1 VDLTGDWKNDLDARI
16 QGGVGQAT
24 IRLPEDTAVRVQA
37 SGGIGQIQAGS
48 LKKDGEAYVNDAKTD
63 VTLRVT
69 VEAGIGQIRL
79 ETTEARR
86 NLT

>member
-1 VDLTGDWKNDLDARI
+1 M
-16 QGGVGQAT
+16 
-24 IRLPEDTAVRVQA
+24 RVQA

-79 ETTEARR
+79 ETTEARPAI
-86 NLT
+86 